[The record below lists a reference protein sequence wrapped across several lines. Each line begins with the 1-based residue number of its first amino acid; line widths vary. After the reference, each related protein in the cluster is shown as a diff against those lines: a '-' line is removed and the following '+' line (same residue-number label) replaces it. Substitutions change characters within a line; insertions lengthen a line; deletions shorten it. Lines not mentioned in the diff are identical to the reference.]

1 LEDGDESWEG
11 GRIDYNEPLE
21 CRFCSS
27 YSSGGA
33 LLTARH
39 LLSTSNWE
47 FFYCFKCKN
56 WFRTPQR
63 DQREIYLV
71 KDKKLATAL
80 EYFTQAPEMLQPIN
94 KEKKNQTSVMGR
106 ITFAIYDLISP
117 YLSED

>member
-1 LEDGDESWEG
+1 MDFNG
-11 GRIDYNEPLE
+11 PVE
-21 CRFCSS
+21 CRFCST
-27 YSSGGA
+27 SGSA

-56 WFRTPQR
+56 WFKISEEGQSG
-63 DQREIYLV
+63 EICLV
-71 KDKKLATAL
+71 RDKKLVTAL
-80 EYFTQAPEMLQPIN
+80 EYFTQSQEMFQPID
-94 KEKKNQTSVMGR
+94 KRKKKNFRSILGR